1 MDFYKILEEILN
13 EQDIG
18 IREAAKMCDVSE
30 ATLRSIFNRKQKR
43 IALDVAYKR
52 HRGLNVSLERLNGDP
67 LLTKP
72 PVHPRRR
79 KDDPNLRILADTYE
93 DLSEE
98 GKEKV
103 MTYLKDIHTIKKY
116 RRDKNAENSDSQL

>member
-18 IREAAKMCDVSE
+18 IREASKMCDVSE

-43 IALDVAYKR
+43 IALDVAYKL
-52 HRGLNVSLERLNGDP
+52 HLGLNVSLERLNGDP

-103 MTYLKDIHTIKKY
+103 MTYLKDIHSIKKY
-116 RRDKNAENSDSQL
+116 RRDKTAENSDSQL

>member
-43 IALDVAYKR
+43 IALDVACKL
-52 HRGLNVSLERLNGDP
+52 HLGLNVSLERLNGDP

-103 MTYLKDIHTIKKY
+103 MTYLKDIHSIKKY

>member
-43 IALDVAYKR
+43 IALDVAYKL
-52 HRGLNVSLERLNGDP
+52 HLGLNVSLERLNGDP

-103 MTYLKDIHTIKKY
+103 Q
-116 RRDKNAENSDSQL
+116 AA

>member
-43 IALDVAYKR
+43 IALDVAYKLNL
-52 HRGLNVSLERLNGDP
+52 GLNVSLERQNGEQVP
-67 LLTKP
+67 TKP

-93 DLSEE
+93 DLAEE

-103 MTYLKDIHTIKKY
+103 MTYLKDIHSIKKY

>member
-43 IALDVAYKR
+43 IALDVAYKL
-52 HRGLNVSLERLNGDP
+52 HL
-67 LLTKP
+67 
-72 PVHPRRR
+72 
-79 KDDPNLRILADTYE
+79 
-93 DLSEE
+93 
-98 GKEKV
+98 
-103 MTYLKDIHTIKKY
+103 
-116 RRDKNAENSDSQL
+116 

>member
-43 IALDVAYKR
+43 IALDVAFKP
-52 HRGLNVSLERLNGDP
+52 HLGLNVSLERLNGDP

-103 MTYLKDIHTIKKY
+103 MTYLKDIHSIKKY